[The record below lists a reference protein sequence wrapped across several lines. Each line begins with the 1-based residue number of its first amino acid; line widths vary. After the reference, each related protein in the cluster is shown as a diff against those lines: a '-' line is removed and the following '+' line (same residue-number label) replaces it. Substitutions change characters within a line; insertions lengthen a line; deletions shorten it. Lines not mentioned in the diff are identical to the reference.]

1 MCRLVGYCTIISNVL
16 LCRWRKAY
24 YNIWI
29 QLINFK
35 QVFNARLLNSIK
47 NVHILY
53 LALMPT
59 YWIVLAGDYC
69 EWQLTR
75 VAVHAAENGNV
86 YQCFEEFRNDLIL
99 NCDNTPTTYTK
110 FIWTPTAST
119 PDLLYYQVSLQ
130 NIKCLLWFIYSSH
143 N

>member
-29 QLINFK
+29 QLIIFK

-59 YWIVLAGDYC
+59 CWIVLAGEYC

-75 VAVHAAENGNV
+75 VAIHAAENGNV

-110 FIWTPTAST
+110 FFWTPTAST
-119 PDLLYYQVSLQ
+119 PGLLYYQVSLQ
-130 NIKCLLWFIYSSH
+130 NIKYLLWFIPTTTW
-143 N
+143 